1 VGERT
6 WDRVHGFLRRIAST
20 GVVWSLGLASL
31 FVLLWINA
39 WGLPGALHNDALRQT
54 GLLDMTINYSPDLAY
69 AKLTAYGEQGRYAYR
84 LFLDYVDSFFPALYG
99 AFFLLGTTYAFARVF
114 PGRSVW
120 QKLSFLTLSTTFFD
134 YAENFCFLAML
145 RHFPERLDT
154 LARVANVFTLTKWA
168 FAIFSMVLVM
178 IGAGG
183 LAFRRNMRSQ
193 LAGATGKHR

>member
-1 VGERT
+1 MWNRLQT
-6 WDRVHGFLRRIAST
+6 FLLGIAST

-84 LFLDYVDSFFPALYG
+84 LFLDYVDSVFPALYG
-99 AFFLLGTTYAFARVF
+99 MFFLLGTTYAFARVF
-114 PGRSVW
+114 PGRPVW
-120 QKLSFLTLSTTFFD
+120 QKLSFLTVGTTLFD

-145 RHFPERLDT
+145 RHYPQRLDDV
-154 LARVANVFTLTKWA
+154 ARVANVFTLTKWA
-168 FAIFSMVLVM
+168 FAIFSMVLVV

-183 LAFRRNMRSQ
+183 LLFRRRQ
-193 LAGATGKHR
+193 T

>member
-1 VGERT
+1 MWNRLQT
-6 WDRVHGFLRRIAST
+6 FLLGIASA

-31 FVLLWINA
+31 FVLLWINV
-39 WGLPGALHNDALRQT
+39 WGLPGAFHSNALRQA

-84 LFLDYVDSFFPALYG
+84 LFLDYVDSVFPALYG
-99 AFFLLGTTYAFARVF
+99 MFFLLGTTYAFARVF
-114 PGRSVW
+114 PGRPVW
-120 QKLSFLTLSTTFFD
+120 QRLSVLTVGTTLFD

-154 LARVANVFTLTKWA
+154 LARVANVLTLTKWA
-168 FAIFSMVLVM
+168 FAIFSMVLVV

-183 LAFRRNMRSQ
+183 LLFRLFRRE
-193 LAGATGKHR
+193 T